1 MVLIQKHIKKVV
13 RMPFKNKQIERLVY
27 IVKNIPDWENNPTL
41 VEEVKRLR
49 KPSQE
54 GIHKSKTRIRNRAMA
69 RYRLYENGSYVTTQ
83 SINMLSEYT
92 GLSEISL
99 YQMLDVERVNRDGV
113 RRKIERLNN

>member
-1 MVLIQKHIKKVV
+1 
-13 RMPFKNKQIERLVY
+13 MPFKNKQIERLVY
-27 IVKNIPDWENNPTL
+27 IVENIPDWENNPTL
-41 VEEVKRLR
+41 VEEVKKLR
-49 KPSQE
+49 KLSQE

-113 RRKIERLNN
+113 RRKIERLKN